1 MDGCRKT
8 GYREENLDDQARNI
22 LLEEENRGQP
32 VQTVLTRQM
41 NCPLCNCTKNK
52 SIHHEFALNFFSNA
66 ATCTVLPH
74 VGGIY
79 VVQLMN

>member
-1 MDGCRKT
+1 MDECREIGCR
-8 GYREENLDDQARNI
+8 GENLDDQARNI

-79 VVQLMN
+79 MVRLMN